1 MGWQRWVEHGGP
13 PIRCA
18 KKPESAET
26 TATRRRHREIST
38 GIDDLRTMDSK
49 IVELQTI
56 ADRDFQLDDKALRK
70 AEAGARVMVTS
81 AVLWICHVFVTC
93 FRLGNGVSKECLRKA
108 VIQLEASYCV
118 HLLIIFDDQGEG
130 NRRLLC
136 QALAAK
142 LQGYHA
148 TLLFGHIYILY
159 SHYIAIIYCSFDFL
173 VP

>member
-1 MGWQRWVEHGGP
+1 
-13 PIRCA
+13 
-18 KKPESAET
+18 
-26 TATRRRHREIST
+26 
-38 GIDDLRTMDSK
+38 MDSK

-81 AVLWICHVFVTC
+81 GVLVLWICHVFVTC

-148 TLLFGHIYILY
+148 TLLFGHISISIYIYIYIYINIYLYIYIL
-159 SHYIAIIYCSFDFL
+159 
-173 VP
+173 